1 MRKEKKGNHWM
12 KMGNR
17 LGKNGES
24 AKEKGSL
31 LGGRFPVKKKV
42 KYKREKEVSS
52 EEKMT
57 TGEGKV

>member
-1 MRKEKKGNHWM
+1 M
-12 KMGNR
+12 KMGNL

-42 KYKREKEVSS
+42 KYKREKGVSS